1 MRSPVLLLAS
11 TLVLKLA
18 GQSGTCTT
26 VADGP
31 FTAPAVW
38 DCGCSPLIC
47 DSLVIAHTL
56 VHTGPLTLWNG
67 HVRVQSGGALEVS
80 DTLRAPYTVLNEG
93 EIEAPVLVIGDSAL
107 YTSNSGGMEASIL
120 RLNADSTF
128 NGGSILATDTLSIGL
143 MKRFVNTGY
152 AEGDFIWSSY
162 TTNSGE
168 LRFEAFGANGD
179 VRNTGLIRASRS
191 MVVFDTLYND
201 AGGYLDVDSLLSRRL
216 LWNNSFM
223 NVRRWLCTH
232 TNGVFDTGGTG
243 QAFCNGNFYNY
254 GVVKG
259 DGDLCIAGN
268 SVNYGDIVGSPDICD
283 ESLIT
288 SFPPYLDFNIGIVG
302 PNVNWCPSANCSTLG
317 IATSTST
324 DLLVSPNP
332 VTDRVRIEG
341 LTAPP
346 RHIAL
351 LDLQGRGCT
360 VRTTWNS
367 GALTLERDGLPA
379 GLYLLRVTT
388 LDDAVHQARIV
399 MAGP

>member
-1 MRSPVLLLAS
+1 
-11 TLVLKLA
+11 
-18 GQSGTCTT
+18 
-26 VADGP
+26 
-31 FTAPAVW
+31 VW

-56 VHTGPLTLWNG
+56 VHTGPITLWNG

-143 MKRFVNTGY
+143 FKRFVNTGF

-201 AGGYLDVDSLLSRRL
+201 PGGYLDVDSLLSRWL
-216 LWNNSFM
+216 LRNNSFM

-259 DGDLCIAGN
+259 NGDLCIAGN
-268 SVNYGDIVGSPDICD
+268 SVNYGDILGSPDICD
-283 ESLIT
+283 ATLIIST
-288 SFPPYLDFNIGIVG
+288 PPYLDFNLGVVG
-302 PNVNWCPSANCSTLG
+302 ADVNWCPSANCSTLG

-324 DLLVSPNP
+324 DLVVSPNP
-332 VTDRVRIEG
+332 ATDRVRIEG
-341 LTAPP
+341 LGAPP
-346 RHIAL
+346 RQIEL
-351 LDLQGRGCT
+351 LDLQGRSCT
-360 VRTTWNS
+360 AGHVWS
-367 GALTLERDGLPA
+367 EGVLILERAKLPT
-379 GLYLLRVTT
+379 GPYLLRMVQEDGETRM
-388 LDDAVHQARIV
+388 ARLV
-399 MAGP
+399 FD